1 MHVLDYMDRKLLLNV
16 RYPVFNFRKV
26 KWIVKEFML
35 RSNQR

>member
-1 MHVLDYMDRKLLLNV
+1 MHVLDYMDRKLLLFGI
-16 RYPVFNFRKV
+16 PVFNFRKV